1 MLTIPRMRNTAS
13 AKPLSRSAVDTG
25 MRSGELFSL
34 TWDDV
39 NLDSGVLTIRRSN
52 SKTGKGR
59 KIGITPRVKAEL
71 EALPKT
77 NGHIFKITSARKAF
91 ATACRRAE
99 IKDLHFHDLRHTATT
114 RMIRAGVPHAEVM
127 KITGHTQMRT
137 FMRYLNLVDESVQN
151 TANILAEYLTM
162 HQP

>member
-1 MLTIPRMRNTAS
+1 MPPIHTARVFDRGKS
-13 AKPLSRSAVDTG
+13 IDRSHSPENRSLHARQNSR
-25 MRSGELFSL
+25 
-34 TWDDV
+34 
-39 NLDSGVLTIRRSN
+39 GV
-52 SKTGKGR
+52 
-59 KIGITPRVKAEL
+59 
-71 EALPKT
+71 
-77 NGHIFKITSARKAF
+77 ARKAF